1 MLSCL
6 ETLLLC
12 TYLVTWSPDLADKA
26 SRHQTSATT
35 HLAGGGKGWSTNI
48 QIMCLQWRWWYV
60 PHLPHEETI
69 RHFPP
74 KHLHEIS
81 LLQLKLKLWVGTRG
95 TLLRIIVVEG
105 NKL

>member
-1 MLSCL
+1 MEHAMSD
-6 ETLLLC
+6 LLWEGVVNQY
-12 TYLVTWSPDLADKA
+12 TN
-26 SRHQTSATT
+26 HM
-35 HLAGGGKGWSTNI
+35 STAAA
-48 QIMCLQWRWWYV
+48 
-60 PHLPHEETI
+60 PHLSHEETI